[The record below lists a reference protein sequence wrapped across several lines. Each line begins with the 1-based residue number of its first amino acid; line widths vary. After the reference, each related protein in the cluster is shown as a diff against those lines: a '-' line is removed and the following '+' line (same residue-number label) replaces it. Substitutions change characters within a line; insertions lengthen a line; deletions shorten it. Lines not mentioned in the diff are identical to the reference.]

1 MKSAFKMS
9 LATLALAATGVA
21 NATPFY
27 MDVGVAYPT
36 YGTQA
41 AGPTTTGYIDEMNYR
56 YNSFTTVT
64 DTNNSG
70 FFDAGDTVLGTGGL
84 LVGGGANA
92 TILENLSPL

>member
-27 MDVGVAYPT
+27 MDMGVAYPT

-56 YNSFTTVT
+56 
-64 DTNNSG
+64 
-70 FFDAGDTVLGTGGL
+70 
-84 LVGGGANA
+84 
-92 TILENLSPL
+92 